1 MAAPTGSRPWDGAR
15 ALVDV
20 CVERFGAIDGLVNN
34 AAVHHAASPLE
45 ENEARLRRIVEVNV
59 LGSLFPAIH
68 AFRVMA
74 ARGHGRI
81 LNVTSG
87 AHVGLTL
94 EGSIVKPRENYN
106 DEYYGRPIAAR
117 AILNMNEGHNPG
129 AGPLRHDL
137 P

>member
-1 MAAPTGSRPWDGAR
+1 MRSKAAMSLSEGRF
-15 ALVDV
+15 ALGD
-20 CVERFGAIDGLVNN
+20 LVVWSS
-34 AAVHHAASPLE
+34 A
-45 ENEARLRRIVEVNV
+45 
-59 LGSLFPAIH
+59 
-68 AFRVMA
+68 
-74 ARGHGRI
+74 
-81 LNVTSG
+81 SG
-87 AHVGLTL
+87 AYVGLTL